1 MITSAINLAVRTV
14 ADIINI
20 DYLVSSMQTP
30 SQVLRRLAL
39 HSFWEAQHM
48 KPAHFDYACPASL
61 AEVISLLAT
70 HGDEAKVI
78 SGGQSL
84 MPMLA
89 FRMAAPKLLVDL
101 RAIRDLDR
109 IDIGAD
115 GVRLGAKVTWRDIEL
130 SAALAEGHPLL
141 SKAIK
146 HVAHYQIR
154 NRGTVGGSL
163 AHADPSAEMPGIAV
177 ACDGVLTLVGP
188 DGTREVAAADF
199 FQGPLST
206 DLAPDEIIISIQLPP
221 WPKTRR
227 WGFEE
232 FARRRGDFAIAAAA
246 TFYDLDQ
253 VGQARDAHFG
263 VIGVGDTAMRLNTA
277 EAVLNGRTVD
287 QDIIAQA
294 AAEASRAIN
303 PANDIHA
310 SAEYRRDLLA
320 TLVERALIQA
330 SA

>member
-1 MITSAINLAVRTV
+1 
-14 ADIINI
+14 
-20 DYLVSSMQTP
+20 
-30 SQVLRRLAL
+30 
-39 HSFWEAQHM
+39 M
-48 KPAHFDYACPASL
+48 KPAHFDYACPTSL
-61 AEVISLLAT
+61 AEAISLLAT
-70 HGDEAKVI
+70 HGDDAKVI

-84 MPMLA
+84 MPVLA

-101 RAIRDLDR
+101 RAIRDLDL
-109 IDIGAD
+109 IEIAPD
-115 GVRLGAKVTWRDIEL
+115 GVRLGAKVTWRDIERSTAL
-130 SAALAEGHPLL
+130 SEAHPLL
-141 SKAIK
+141 SKAIA

-177 ACDGVLTLVGP
+177 ACDAILTVVGS

-206 DLAPDEIIISIQLPP
+206 DLAADEIIVSIHLPL

-253 VGQARDAHFG
+253 DGLACDAHIG

-277 EAVLNGRTVD
+277 EAILNGQIVD

-294 AAEASRAIN
+294 AAEASRAVN
-303 PANDIHA
+303 PADDIHA

-320 TLVERALIQA
+320 TVVERALMQA
-330 SA
+330 ST

>member
-1 MITSAINLAVRTV
+1 
-14 ADIINI
+14 
-20 DYLVSSMQTP
+20 
-30 SQVLRRLAL
+30 
-39 HSFWEAQHM
+39 M
-48 KPAHFDYACPASL
+48 KPAHFDYACPTSL
-61 AEVISLLAT
+61 AEAISLLAT
-70 HGDEAKVI
+70 HGDDAKVI

-84 MPMLA
+84 MPVLA

-109 IDIGAD
+109 IEIGPD
-115 GVRLGAKVTWRDIEL
+115 GVRLGARVTWRDIER
-130 SAALAEGHPLL
+130 STALAEAHPLL
-141 SKAIK
+141 SKAIA

-177 ACDGVLTLVGP
+177 ACDAVLTVVGSN
-188 DGTREVAAADF
+188 GTREVAAADF

-206 DLAPDEIIISIQLPP
+206 DLAADEIIVSIHLPL

-232 FARRRGDFAIAAAA
+232 FARRRGDFATAAAA

-253 VGQARDAHFG
+253 DGRARDAHIG

-277 EAVLNGRTVD
+277 EAILNGQVID
-287 QDIIAQA
+287 QDIIVQA
-294 AAEASRAIN
+294 AAEASRSID
-303 PANDIHA
+303 PADDIHA

-320 TLVERALIQA
+320 TVVERALIQA
-330 SA
+330 ST

>member
-1 MITSAINLAVRTV
+1 
-14 ADIINI
+14 
-20 DYLVSSMQTP
+20 
-30 SQVLRRLAL
+30 
-39 HSFWEAQHM
+39 M
-48 KPAHFDYACPASL
+48 KPAHFDYACPTSL
-61 AEVISLLAT
+61 AEAISLLAT
-70 HGDEAKVI
+70 HGDDAKVI

-84 MPMLA
+84 MPVLA

-101 RAIRDLDR
+101 RAIGGLDR
-109 IDIGAD
+109 IEIGPD
-115 GVRLGAKVTWRDIEL
+115 GVRLGAKVTWRDIER
-130 SAALAEGHPLL
+130 STALVEAHPLL
-141 SKAIK
+141 SKAIA

-177 ACDGVLTLVGP
+177 ACDAVLTLIGP

-206 DLAPDEIIISIQLPP
+206 DLAPDEIIISIHLPP

-246 TFYDLDQ
+246 IFYDLDQ
-253 VGQARDAHFG
+253 AGQACDAHVG

-277 EAVLNGRTVD
+277 EAVLNGRAVD
-287 QDIIAQA
+287 QGIIAQA

-320 TLVERALIQA
+320 TLVERALVQA